1 MATKP
6 PTSINQLHWRTTQYL
21 TVVPCDMSQC
31 PYYTNS
37 YVILDHDFMKALSF
51 SRSGCQL
58 DPCHSKNRNPWCSK
72 SFIHICSTCFP
83 VKIPIVPPK
92 IPCFS
97 VKIERLLSHK
107 SHLFLPKKKHLFLP
121 QMAQIQ
127 WFRPNKNTAE
137 TTTLLHWAIRLND
150 RLGTGLFQLLHGVL
164 TGHGVGFREEFGG
177 FQPAN
182 SHEGTPKWT
191 LYFRENNTKIHD
203 LGYLGG
209 PLFLRNPNKNGIMGR
224 YRGYFFGGSWQLV
237 FPDLGI

>member
-1 MATKP
+1 MPLKE
-6 PTSINQLHWRTTQYL
+6 SQSLVLQILHPYL
-21 TVVPCDMSQC
+21 
-31 PYYTNS
+31 
-37 YVILDHDFMKALSF
+37 F
-51 SRSGCQL
+51 
-58 DPCHSKNRNPWCSK
+58 
-72 SFIHICSTCFP
+72 
-83 VKIPIVPPK
+83 
-92 IPCFS
+92 
-97 VKIERLLSHK
+97 
-107 SHLFLPKKKHLFLP
+107 HLFPSQNPNCSPQNPMFLSQNRKASLPQIPSFPPKKKHLFLP

-209 PLFLRNPNKNGIMGR
+209 PLFLRNPNKNAEK
-224 YRGYFFGGSWQLV
+224 
-237 FPDLGI
+237 